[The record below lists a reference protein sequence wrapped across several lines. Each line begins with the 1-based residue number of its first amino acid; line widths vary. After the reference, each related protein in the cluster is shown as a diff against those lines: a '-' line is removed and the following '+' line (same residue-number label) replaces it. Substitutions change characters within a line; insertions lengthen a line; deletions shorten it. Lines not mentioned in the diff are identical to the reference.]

1 MPRLAAGPHAGPGLP
16 PRSRRVPRIDSLA
29 GAPAVTTTN
38 KRNRLLELTGK
49 IINVLPEKSGTSA
62 RGPWRKQEY
71 VIEIPGD
78 YPKQVCF
85 MVWGDKIDQFNVAEG
100 QDLTVHFDLESRE
113 YNGRWYTDVKA
124 WRIER
129 SDAQGDMQDAPP
141 PNEAPPPDEAP
152 PLSDDDIP
160 F

>member
-1 MPRLAAGPHAGPGLP
+1 M
-16 PRSRRVPRIDSLA
+16 
-29 GAPAVTTTN
+29 
-38 KRNRLLELTGK
+38 ELSGK
-49 IINVLPEKSGTSA
+49 ITSVLPEKNGTSA

-85 MVWGDKIDQFNVAEG
+85 MVWGDKIDQFKIEEG
-100 QDLTVHFDLESRE
+100 QELTVHIDLESRE

-124 WRIER
+124 WRVTK
-129 SDAQGDMQDAPP
+129 SDSQPGDSAPP
-141 PNEAPPPDEAP
+141 PPADNAPPPVF
-152 PLSDDDIP
+152 DDDIP